1 VELGIPCTDAIGDG
15 PIIQDAHA
23 VSLRNGSNFQ
33 TVLNLVERARARGLL
48 IPVVIM
54 GYCNAVLQYGLERA
68 TEEAAEVGVDGF
80 LLADL
85 PVTESVYFRR
95 ICKEAGLVSNP

>member
-1 VELGIPCTDAIGDG
+1 
-15 PIIQDAHA
+15 
-23 VSLRNGSNFQ
+23 
-33 TVLNLVERARARGLL
+33 
-48 IPVVIM
+48 M

-85 PVTESVYFRR
+85 PVTESVYFRK